1 MKIFYCLIFFL
12 TSSSAFAQVSV
23 LTQHND
29 LNRTGWY
36 PHETKLTTGNVKS
49 ESFGYIFKRD
59 VDDQIYAQPLV
70 LMKVNIPN
78 VGKRNVCYVA
88 TVNNS
93 VYAFEADSANVTT
106 PYWQVNLSPSGG
118 RAAKNTDMN
127 ASCGAYNDFA
137 GNMGTVGT
145 PVIDSV
151 TNTLYVVAKSFS
163 STNGFQQFLHALDV
177 TTGAE
182 KSGSPK
188 LISAQINS
196 TGSGSV
202 GGVLNFDALKQNQRP
217 GLLLLNGII
226 YITWASHGDCDPYHG
241 WILGYDKTTLAQKI
255 VYNATAQGEKGGIWM
270 AGAGIAA
277 DESGNLYVAVGNGSV
292 GLGGNPSDVT
302 NRSESALKLTPSGS
316 TLTLSSFFTPTNF
329 PALEAADLDFGVT
342 GLLLIPGTTRAVA
355 GAKDGNIYL
364 MDRDNMG
371 GYNATSNQVIQ
382 TFNQNNSQA
391 HNITSLTYYRGTQKE
406 YMYTWSDNVPLK
418 ALPFS
423 RTNNQFD
430 LLNIKSSPLQGPVGY
445 NGAFLSGSSKGS
457 IDSTAILWTS
467 YSANGNANQS
477 TRPGILRALSAI
489 DITKELWNT
498 SMSSADDPGNYAK
511 FNCPT
516 IANGKVYLATFSNK
530 LVVYGLRKGVV
541 TGLGDNSSDKPH
553 IHPNP
558 AKDIL
563 KISWKKGVAVD
574 IKIFDLTGRTFLQ
587 EESVYESESVNVSS
601 LPNGLYLVQLKTNS
615 SVWMEKVVIQK

>member
-1 MKIFYCLIFFL
+1 VKILYSLIFFL

-36 PHETKLTTGNVKS
+36 PFETKLTTGNVKP
-49 ESFGYIFKRD
+49 ESFGYIFRRD

-70 LMKVNIPN
+70 LMNVNIPS
-78 VGKRNVCYVA
+78 VGKRNVCFVA

-93 VYAFEADSANVTT
+93 VYAFEADSANVIT
-106 PYWQVNLSPSGG
+106 PYWKVNLSPTGA
-118 RAAKNTDMN
+118 RAVKNTDIN
-127 ASCGAYNDFA
+127 ACGPYNDFA
-137 GNMGTVGT
+137 GNMGIVGT

-163 STNGFQQFLHALDV
+163 STNGFQQFLHALDA
-177 TTGAE
+177 TTGVE

-188 LISAQINS
+188 LIGAQINS

-202 GGVLNFDALKQNQRP
+202 GGILNFDALKQNQRA
-217 GLLLLNGII
+217 GLLLLNGIV

-241 WILGYDKTTLAQKI
+241 WVLGYDKTTLAQKI

-292 GLGGNPSDVT
+292 GLSGNPADVT

-477 TRPGILRALSAI
+477 TRPGILRALSAS

-498 SMSSADDPGNYAK
+498 SMSSVDDPGNYAK

-530 LVVYGLRKGVV
+530 LMVYGLRKGVV
-541 TGLGDNSSDKPH
+541 TGLEGASLDKPH
-553 IHPNP
+553 LYPNP
-558 AKDIL
+558 AKDIV
-563 KISWKKGVAVD
+563 KISWREDQSVGVKIIDLSGKIVYQSDAVSSTD
-574 IKIFDLTGRTFLQ
+574 EVSVVNLPSGMYIIKISAG
-587 EESVYESESVNVSS
+587 
-601 LPNGLYLVQLKTNS
+601 S
-615 SVWMEKVVIQK
+615 SVFVEKMVIQK